1 MRTHR
6 AVATVTAVTL
16 AATLTGC
23 AATST
28 EPATPAVEAAQD
40 TPEPEPTEEPVVEET
55 PEPEPTEETGPTY
68 TLTDGTT
75 VTINPNEPLPQAVI
89 ADITATSPAK
99 GHQSQSAADN
109 PAQQAGLVATQERI
123 EALGK
128 TPILI
133 SHGAATDINGQVT
146 SRFFVVVAPMGDP
159 LFIQDA
165 ARTVFQD
172 AGGALRE
179 AQGRIAASDDPN
191 RYALIDLT

>member
-6 AVATVTAVTL
+6 ALATVTAVALTT
-16 AATLTGC
+16 ATLTGC
-23 AATST
+23 TATSP
-28 EPATPAVEAAQD
+28 EPTTPTVEAAES
-40 TPEPEPTEEPVVEET
+40 TPEPNEEPVVEES
-55 PEPEPTEETGPTY
+55 PEPTAPTLPEY
-68 TLTDGTT
+68 TLADGTT

-123 EALGK
+123 EALGR